1 MLTLIWLVPMK
12 KENKT
17 QNEVNLMATVINYA
31 EELADA
37 IVESSEFQELKEKEE
52 IMVEDEEA
60 KSMLDDL
67 NAKYQQVQMMQQNG
81 QEVSDEQKQ
90 ELSMMEQKMK
100 QNEKIA
106 EFYEAQNHFNQLMNS
121 VNQVITD
128 KLQNFDEAEAE

>member
-1 MLTLIWLVPMK
+1 
-12 KENKT
+12 
-17 QNEVNLMATVINYA
+17 MATVINYA

-52 IMVEDEEA
+52 IMVGDDEA

-81 QEVSDEQKQ
+81 QEISDEKKQ

-128 KLQNFDEAEAE
+128 KLQNFEEAE

>member
-1 MLTLIWLVPMK
+1 
-12 KENKT
+12 
-17 QNEVNLMATVINYA
+17 MATVINYA

-52 IMVEDEEA
+52 IMVEDEDA

-81 QEVSDEQKQ
+81 QEISDEKKQ
-90 ELSMMEQKMK
+90 ELSVMEQKMK
-100 QNEKIA
+100 QNDKIA

-128 KLQNFDEAEAE
+128 KLQDNDETEAE

>member
-1 MLTLIWLVPMK
+1 MK
-12 KENKT
+12 IKNKT
-17 QNEVNLMATVINYA
+17 QNEVKLMATVINYA

-52 IMVEDEEA
+52 IMVGDDEA

-81 QEVSDEQKQ
+81 QEISDEKKQ

-128 KLQNFDEAEAE
+128 KLQNFEEAE

>member
-1 MLTLIWLVPMK
+1 MLTLIWLVSMK
-12 KENKT
+12 IKNKT
-17 QNEVNLMATVINYA
+17 QNEVKLMATVINYA

-52 IMVEDEEA
+52 IMVGDDEA

-81 QEVSDEQKQ
+81 QEISDEKKQ

-128 KLQNFDEAEAE
+128 KLQNFEEAE

>member
-1 MLTLIWLVPMK
+1 
-12 KENKT
+12 
-17 QNEVNLMATVINYA
+17 MATVINYA

-52 IMVEDEEA
+52 IMVEDDEA

-81 QEVSDEQKQ
+81 QEISDEQKQ

>member
-1 MLTLIWLVPMK
+1 
-12 KENKT
+12 
-17 QNEVNLMATVINYA
+17 MATVMEYA
-31 EELADA
+31 EDLANA
-37 IVESSEFQELKEKEE
+37 IVESQEFQELKDKEE
-52 IMVEDEEA
+52 VMVEDEDA

-90 ELSMMEQKMK
+90 ELQMMEQKMK
-100 QNEKIA
+100 QNDKIS

-128 KLQNFDEAEAE
+128 KLQGEEEEAAVEAE